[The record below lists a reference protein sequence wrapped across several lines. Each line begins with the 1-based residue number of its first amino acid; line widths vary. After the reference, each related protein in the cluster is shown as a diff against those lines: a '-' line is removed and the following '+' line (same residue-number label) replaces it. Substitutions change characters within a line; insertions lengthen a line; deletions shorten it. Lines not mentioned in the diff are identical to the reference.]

1 LADSKRILI
10 TMILTGMLVYCAFA
24 AAPSAPSDSTV
35 APDAD
40 AAPVS
45 MSLLDAAII
54 GVIEGL
60 TEYLPVSSTGHIIL
74 AQRALGIP
82 DSEEAN
88 AFAICV
94 QAGAIFAVLGLYQA
108 RVRQMALG
116 AVNRDR
122 HGQRLLFN
130 ILVAFAP
137 AAVFGLMFNDVIEK
151 NLFGLWPIAGAWAV
165 GGAAILAITWSGK
178 EKYPPQGFDL
188 EHLSRKRAILIGL
201 LQCLAMWPGVS
212 RSLMTIVGGVIV
224 GLSLPAAV
232 EFSFLLGLVTLS
244 AATVYKALQYG
255 PQMFE
260 LYGPSA
266 MVVGFLTALLAA
278 IISVKWMVAYLNK
291 HGLSIFGYY
300 RVGLA
305 VVVIVLIVLGVLTPN

>member
-1 LADSKRILI
+1 
-10 TMILTGMLVYCAFA
+10 
-24 AAPSAPSDSTV
+24 
-35 APDAD
+35 
-40 AAPVS
+40 
-45 MSLLDAAII
+45 AII
-54 GVIEGL
+54 GIVEGL

-94 QAGAIFAVLGLYQA
+94 QAGAIVAVLGLYQA

-116 AVNRDR
+116 ALNKHR

-137 AAVFGLMFNDVIEK
+137 AAVFGLLFDEAIEQH
-151 NLFGLWPIAGAWAV
+151 LFGLWPIAGAWAV
-165 GGAAILAITWSGK
+165 GGAAILAITFSGK

-188 EHLSRKRAILIGL
+188 EHLSRERAIIIGL
-201 LQCLAMWPGVS
+201 LQCIAMWPGVS

-232 EFSFLLGLVTLS
+232 EFSFLLGLITLG

-255 PQMFE
+255 PQMFD
-260 LYGPSA
+260 LYGPASLA
-266 MVVGFLTALLAA
+266 VGFLTALLAA
-278 IISVKWMVAYLNK
+278 VVSVKWMVAYLNR

-305 VVVIVLIVLGVLTPN
+305 LVVIALILAGVLQAA